1 MSSSTY
7 RPRAITCLGLG
18 LVGGL
23 MVGQQ
28 LVGQAPIP
36 LPPPG
41 GIGNVPVLPR
51 VWNSYAPVVKRVL
64 PAVVCIE
71 GKSKSTRPK
80 LDDIDPGFGSGVLI
94 DPLGI
99 VLTNNHLVADINSV
113 DVTLQ
118 DGRKFTSKEIRR
130 DPKTDLAVIRLEGKE
145 PFPFLE
151 FGDSNAMEIGD
162 HVLACGAPFGLT
174 GSVSHGIISAK
185 NRQNLHLNVFED
197 FLQVDAAVNP
207 GSSGGPLVNMEGRL
221 IGLTSAIKTRSGG
234 FQGVGLV
241 VSSNLAR
248 DIAAQL
254 IKNGAVRRASLGI
267 AVRDLDDTTATKQ
280 KLKLNGGVIVSEV
293 TAKSPGEK
301 ANIGVGDVITTVN
314 GQAITTTRELLRAVA
329 ALPAGQQ
336 VEVVVVR
343 NGQAFATRA
352 AAEVQDET
360 AGPMPGP
367 PLQPAMDF
375 DAVGMTVTELTPDGA
390 AKLAVPKNVK
400 GVVVATVVQNGL
412 AGQSGV
418 GRGMVILQVD
428 KAPVATPEEFRAAVE
443 RASREKGAVLHVL
456 RPNGEVDFLV
466 LKGQ

>member
-1 MSSSTY
+1 
-7 RPRAITCLGLG
+7 
-18 LVGGL
+18 

-41 GIGNVPVLPR
+41 GVANAPVFPR
-51 VWNSYAPVVKRVL
+51 EWNSYSPVVKRVM

-71 GKSKSTRPK
+71 GKSKAARPK
-80 LDDIDPGFGSGVLI
+80 LDDVDPGFGSGVII

-99 VLTNNHLVADINSV
+99 VLTNNHLVADVNSV

-151 FGDSNAMEIGD
+151 FGDSSAMEIGD
-162 HVLACGAPFGLT
+162 RVLACGAPFGLT
-174 GSVSHGIISAK
+174 GSVSQGIVSAK
-185 NRQNLHLNVFED
+185 SRQNLNLNLFED

-248 DIAAQL
+248 DVAAQL

-267 AVRDLDDTTATKQ
+267 AIRELDSDTATRQ
-280 KLKLNGGVIVSEV
+280 KLKPNSGVIVTEV
-293 TAKSPGEK
+293 VAKSPGEK

-314 GQAITTTRELLRAVA
+314 KQAVTTVREMQRAVGT
-329 ALPAGQQ
+329 LPVGQQ

-343 NGQAFATRA
+343 GGQAFVTSA
-352 AAEVQDET
+352 AAEELAEA
-360 AGPMPGP
+360 AGPVPGP
-367 PLQPAMDF
+367 PLQPAIDF
-375 DAVGMTVTELTPDGA
+375 DATGMTVTELSPDSA
-390 AKLAVPKNVK
+390 AKLGLPKNVK
-400 GVVVATVVQNGL
+400 AVVVAAVAQNGL
-412 AGQSGV
+412 ASQSGV

-428 KAPVATPEEFRAAVE
+428 RGPVANPDEFRAAVE
-443 RASREKGAVLHVL
+443 RAPREKGAVLHVL